1 MESIRHPNLWPPF
14 TQMAS
19 ASSFQRVVSGD
30 GALLIREQGEP
41 LIDAI
46 SSWWVTLHGH
56 AHPVLAKAIADQA
69 ARLEQV
75 IFADFTPV
83 SYTHLRAHET

>member
-1 MESIRHPNLWPPF
+1 MGSIRHPNLWPPF

-19 ASSFQRVVSGD
+19 AANSQRVVSGD

-46 SSWWVTLHGH
+46 SSWWVTL
-56 AHPVLAKAIADQA
+56 
-69 ARLEQV
+69 
-75 IFADFTPV
+75 PV
-83 SYTHLRAHET
+83 SYTHLTLPTIYSV